1 MWPLPAVAAACV
13 CALAA
18 AALWLLRRPLRR
30 WRRLVAFS
38 AQLAGPALPRLS
50 LGEDPLAAFA
60 DACRRYGTPCRVWV
74 GARLYVLLTDPEHA
88 AAVLGGG
95 GGGGGG
101 GFHERAGLR
110 QWDALR
116 PFTGRGLATAAA
128 GDGWS
133 RRRRLVEQTLTPQW
147 VQSQSGWLRR
157 VADRLVA
164 ALQQV
169 APPAEQQLQVLKE
182 LRACTLDALAG
193 SLLGQQARAT
203 GRPPAG
209 FPHHFLQAT
218 QLIDQQAGRQ
228 PALLSPLRLLSLAG
242 GGQAGPRLVRQ
253 LRGYI
258 DAAVDTAAHSSTRGQ
273 ERHIALSWERA
284 ADSGDD
290 PDRLPGS
297 ALEQLLSATEDRRL
311 VSEELASLLLVGQPA
326 TEAALCFTLQLLALH
341 PQVQTAAARDEQ
353 LLRRAVLE
361 SLRLFPVQPLLARQL
376 SEDVKLPPAGG
387 RGQLLLPQGCIAV
400 VCSPLTHRDPEHWP
414 DPDAFQPDRFLEEH
428 EARRHPFAYL
438 AFGGGARR
446 CPGSELSLQLL
457 CAVLSR
463 LLSAFRIATA
473 GDSRDHLQDLRL
485 RAVLSPRRGFQLRL
499 LPRA

>member
-1 MWPLPAVAAACV
+1 MWPLPAVGAACV

-50 LGEDPLAAFA
+50 LGEDPLAVFA

-95 GGGGGG
+95 GGGG
-101 GFHERAGLR
+101 FHERAGLR

-128 GDGWS
+128 GGGWS

-147 VQSQSGWLRR
+147 VRSQSGWLRR

-169 APPAEQQLQVLKE
+169 VPPAEQQLQLQPQQVLKE

-218 QLIDQQAGRQ
+218 QLVDRQAGRQ
-228 PALLSPLRLLSLAG
+228 PALLSPLLSPLLSLAG

-297 ALEQLLSATEDRRL
+297 ALEQLLAATDDRRL

-326 TEAALCFTLQLLALH
+326 TEAALCFALQLLALH
-341 PQVQTAAARDEQ
+341 PQVSGGRPAPAEWRGRAALGATRDSRQWLCSARH
-353 LLRRAVLE
+353 LRRRPRLGSFCASDVTKHSQPMNRERRRQSSTAVQSTDECLQ
-361 SLRLFPVQPLLARQL
+361 FQ
-376 SEDVKLPPAGG
+376 K
-387 RGQLLLPQGCIAV
+387 
-400 VCSPLTHRDPEHWP
+400 CSVINRVTEQKQCLD
-414 DPDAFQPDRFLEEH
+414 
-428 EARRHPFAYL
+428 
-438 AFGGGARR
+438 
-446 CPGSELSLQLL
+446 
-457 CAVLSR
+457 SR
-463 LLSAFRIATA
+463 LSFIQSFEKAFFITIASYSIT
-473 GDSRDHLQDLRL
+473 
-485 RAVLSPRRGFQLRL
+485 
-499 LPRA
+499 